1 MVENERASIGNFFK
15 DFTFKNYYYDYK
27 NSDFIK
33 TIKDALIDYNKK
45 NTFNYKRK
53 LWYRKN
59 TPLGSNL

>member
-45 NTFNYKRK
+45 IP
-53 LWYRKN
+53 LIYRKN